1 MHKHLA
7 LAASLI
13 LLCGCS
19 GRDFGW
25 TTDLWGDPYP
35 PDPEAIDA
43 RYEALK
49 PLQVEAES
57 LRLSWTKVDQL
68 EQLCS
73 LYEQLLAAS
82 QARINSQLE
91 AWYEGLAVEEQARFG
106 PPNMKADEDL
116 VTFTARSE
124 ARRTALRDAAQ
135 LPFDKELYDN
145 FWKLGTSY
153 YIQAEHIPDD
163 SEEVER
169 KLELY
174 QKGLNNTERAMACF
188 DSFRKAINEGMAEE
202 EAAKTIGKEG
212 IEGVYWTVIC
222 LSKWS
227 RLKGFSYILFNKNR
241 GWEMIQHVRE
251 LDNSWYYGAADRYL
265 GAFYSAAP
273 SIAGGDMELAWEHF
287 QASLEAAPHYFAT
300 HNLISEYY
308 ATKMQDRELYLKHL
322 NIVLEGDMTVYP
334 DIIPYQRVEQEKAQK
349 LLDAIDEYF

>member
-1 MHKHLA
+1 MHKLLA
-7 LAASLI
+7 LTASIVLF
-13 LLCGCS
+13 CGCS

-35 PDPEAIDA
+35 PDTEAIDA

-57 LRLSWTKVDQL
+57 LRLTWTNIGQL
-68 EQLCS
+68 ERLCS
-73 LYEQLLAAS
+73 LYEELLAAS
-82 QARINSQLE
+82 QARINGQLE
-91 AWYEGLAVEEQARFG
+91 AWYEELPATDQARYG
-106 PPNMKADEDL
+106 PPSLQPNEDL
-116 VTFTARSE
+116 EAFEQRAN
-124 ARRTALRDAAQ
+124 ARRSALRDAAQ

-153 YIQAEHIPDD
+153 YLQAERIPDD
-163 SEEVER
+163 SDDVER

-174 QKGLNNTERAMACF
+174 QKGLNSAERAMACF
-188 DSFRKAINEGMAEE
+188 DSFRTAIAEGMAEE

-241 GWEMIQHVRE
+241 GWEMIQHVRS
-251 LDNSWYYGAADRYL
+251 LDDAWYYGAADRYL

-287 QASLEAAPHYFAT
+287 QASLAAAPHYFAT
-300 HNLISEYY
+300 HNLVSEYY
-308 ATKMQDRELYLKHL
+308 ATKMQDKDLYLKHL
-322 NIVLEGDMTVYP
+322 NIVLEGDVTVYP

-349 LLDAIDEYF
+349 LLDSIDEYF